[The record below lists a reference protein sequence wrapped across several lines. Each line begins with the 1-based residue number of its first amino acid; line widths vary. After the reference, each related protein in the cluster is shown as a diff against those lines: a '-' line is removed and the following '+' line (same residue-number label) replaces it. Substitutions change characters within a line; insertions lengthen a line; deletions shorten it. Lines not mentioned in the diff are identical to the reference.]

1 MLIRSINLRALGL
14 CLLVVVALGYAILM
28 STLRYQ
34 PGAESPPLRTLEV
47 QSLFTVPDR
56 QPMESPPPPPA
67 RAIAPSAEP
76 MSPAGLGGPNVAP
89 SAAPGV
95 AFAFRYAF
103 QLPASRVSEVQE
115 QHAGA
120 CERLGVHRCRVTGM
134 RFRVAEDRTIAAMLT
149 VKLEPPLARRFGR
162 SATETVRRAEGMLI
176 ESDIAGSD
184 VEAGIRSST
193 RDIARMRE
201 DLLLL
206 ERRIA
211 APGPAAAERDRL
223 IYEAQR
229 LRQSLAAAEAGR
241 EDQQESLATTPM
253 VFEYAGTEV
262 PAAAAAPS
270 VSEAAERAF
279 SNFGQGA
286 AIVAIILVTLL
297 PWALAGLLIWLA
309 ARFIA
314 RRSALKPAAQVAADA

>member
-1 MLIRSINLRALGL
+1 MPVRSINLRALGL

-28 STLRYQ
+28 STLRYR
-34 PGAESPPLRTLEV
+34 PGAESAALRTVEFQPL
-47 QSLFTVPDR
+47 LTVPGERID
-56 QPMESPPPPPA
+56 SAPPPPA
-67 RAIAPSAEP
+67 RATAPAAEP
-76 MSPAGLGGPNVAP
+76 ISPAHLEGPHVAP

-95 AFAFRYAF
+95 AFAYRYAF

-115 QHAGA
+115 HHAGA

-149 VKLEPPLARRFGR
+149 VKLEPSLARRFGR

-206 ERRIA
+206 ERRV
-211 APGPAAAERDRL
+211 AAAGERDRL

-229 LRQSLAAAEAGR
+229 LRQSIAAAEAGR

-253 VFEYAGTEV
+253 VFEYAGAEV

-297 PWALAGLLIWLA
+297 PWALAGLLIWFV

-314 RRSALKPAAQVAADA
+314 RRSALKPAAQAAADA